1 MRKTDNFTRE
11 EVKAANRR
19 YFDVAA
25 AVYEK
30 VDGRRGEGLA
40 AYLDRRLEGLSRSGG
55 GDSFLDL
62 GCGTGFVA
70 ARAARLFSRPVGVDI
85 SFRIVAEARRLHP
98 GIPFLVADGDR
109 LPFPDGRFSAAA
121 SVALLHHL
129 LDHEATF
136 REVFRVLKPGGVFY
150 TDHDLEKRFHAV
162 FRAPLLLYRFF
173 RDEEKRY
180 GKACPELSGR
190 IYRATEVHRD
200 GLDPRQLAGTLRAAG
215 FRQVEISCH
224 WLGLSPAFDR
234 IGRIFNREGR
244 CPRGLAPSFSLRAVK

>member
-1 MRKTDNFTRE
+1 MKSKDNFSRE

-19 YFDVAA
+19 YFDLAA
-25 AVYEK
+25 GVYEE

-40 AYLDRRLEGLSRSGG
+40 SYLDPRLKELAASGG
-55 GDSFLDL
+55 GKSFLDL

-70 ARAARLFSRPVGVDI
+70 ARAAAYFASPIGVDI
-85 SFRIVAEARRLHP
+85 SSRIVGEARRLHP
-98 GIPFLVADGDR
+98 EIPFLVADGDR
-109 LPFPDGRFSAAA
+109 LPFPDGRFDAAA

-129 LDHEATF
+129 FDHEAAF

-150 TDHDLEKRFHAV
+150 TDHDLEKRFHTV
-162 FRAPLLLYRFF
+162 FRGPLLLYRFF

-180 GKACPELSGR
+180 GKACPELTGR

-200 GLDPRQLAGTLRAAG
+200 GLDPRRLAGLLRAAG
-215 FRQVEISCH
+215 FREVEIACH
-224 WLGLSPAFDR
+224 WLGLSPVFDR
-234 IGRIFNREGR
+234 IGRLFNRDGR